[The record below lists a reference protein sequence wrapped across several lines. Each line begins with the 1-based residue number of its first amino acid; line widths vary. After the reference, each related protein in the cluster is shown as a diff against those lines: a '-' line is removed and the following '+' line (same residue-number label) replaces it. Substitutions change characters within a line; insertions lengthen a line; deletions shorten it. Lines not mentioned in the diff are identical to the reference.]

1 MNKHFYDNFLLVSQC
16 DKARP
21 YLMRLY
27 IIFPIH
33 LSFPIRSRCVLKA
46 TVSFIEKNS
55 GLFYSYLSK
64 FFFFK
69 KTLFVNRTCMWYMMN
84 FSISSRFVPIF
95 HVSLS
100 IIYLLLL
107 PHHVLYMQFFLNIFK
122 GFSL

>member
-64 FFFFK
+64 CFLFQKDTFCESYMHVVYDEFFYFITICSYFSCFFIYHLSV
-69 KTLFVNRTCMWYMMN
+69 TFATSC
-84 FSISSRFVPIF
+84 SIHAV
-95 HVSLS
+95 LS
-100 IIYLLLL
+100 QY
-107 PHHVLYMQFFLNIFK
+107 F
-122 GFSL
+122 